1 MKRNRLFYGVLI
13 LITIGLGLFS
23 REIAYPYLS
32 DLVNQYLGDAIWA
45 GMIFLIFRFIFIKKE
60 TRLIA
65 LYSLAFCLFIEL
77 SQFYHAPWIDS
88 VRATRLGGLVLGFGY
103 LWTDLLAYYIG
114 VHLAATI
121 ELFLINPFTY
131 TKKLA

>member
-1 MKRNRLFYGVLI
+1 MLI

-23 REIAYPYLS
+23 RKVAYPYLP

-65 LYSLAFCLFIEL
+65 LYSLAFCLIIEL

-88 VRATRLGGLVLGFGY
+88 VRATRLGSLILGFGY

-114 VHLAATI
+114 VHFAATI
-121 ELFLINPFTY
+121 ELFLIKPVTY